1 MAIPPSGRILAVDWG
16 EVRIGLARSD
26 ESQTIAFPLD
36 TLVRRAGRRFPMPAF
51 LAHVERETPVGVVVG
66 LPLTADGT
74 EGPAA
79 GAARGLAELIARR
92 TSLAVELV
100 DERMTTARSHAAI
113 REQDGSTR
121 GRKADVDALAA
132 TVLLQHF
139 LETRRHAS
147 ARAGGSP

>member
-26 ESQTIAFPLD
+26 ESQSIAFPLD

-79 GAARGLAELIARR
+79 AAARGLAELIVRR
-92 TSLAVELV
+92 TSLPVELV

-113 REQDGSTR
+113 REQEGSTR
-121 GRKADVDALAA
+121 GRKAEVDALAA
-132 TVLLQHF
+132 AVLLQHF

-147 ARAGGSP
+147 ARSVGGS

>member
-1 MAIPPSGRILAVDWG
+1 VAIPPSGRILAVDWG

-36 TLVRRAGRRFPMPAF
+36 TLVRRAGRRFPMPGF
-51 LAHVERETPVGVVVG
+51 LAHVERESPVGVVVG
-66 LPLTADGT
+66 LPLTPDGN

-79 GAARGLAELIARR
+79 AAARGTAELIARR
-92 TSLAVELV
+92 TSLPIELV

-121 GRKADVDALAA
+121 GRKAEVDALAA
-132 TVLLQHF
+132 AVLLQHF
-139 LETRRHAS
+139 LETRRHA
-147 ARAGGSP
+147 AGAGGGEL